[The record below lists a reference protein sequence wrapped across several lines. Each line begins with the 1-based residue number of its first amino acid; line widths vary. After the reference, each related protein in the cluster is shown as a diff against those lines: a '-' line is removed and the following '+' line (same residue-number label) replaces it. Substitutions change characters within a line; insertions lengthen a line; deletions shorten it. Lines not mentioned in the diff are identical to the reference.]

1 MKYFYNCTEK
11 FTQNYKCQII
21 FFYCLQFEPKSR
33 PSFSEIVRKLE
44 GMLRGKSGPAGPE
57 YAEERAARAAAAA
70 DGIHA
75 QANHAKGQAKGAK
88 GLSDACLAGLAASS
102 LAARSVEVI
111 PSTPDDAG
119 HGKSVNRHKKCEY
132 LANISA
138 CKRTLLMQI
147 VFKFYV
153 RH

>member
-1 MKYFYNCTEK
+1 MLNYF
-11 FTQNYKCQII
+11 

-75 QANHAKGQAKGAK
+75 QANHAKGQAKGI
-88 GLSDACLAGLAASS
+88 SDACLAGLAASS

-138 CKRTLLMQI
+138 CKRRTTDAILFLNFMCGI
-147 VFKFYV
+147 DS
-153 RH
+153 